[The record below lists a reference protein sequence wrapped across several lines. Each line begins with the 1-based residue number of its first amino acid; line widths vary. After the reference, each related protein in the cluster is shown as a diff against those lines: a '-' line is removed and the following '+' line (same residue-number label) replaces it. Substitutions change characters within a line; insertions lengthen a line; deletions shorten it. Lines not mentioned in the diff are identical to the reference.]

1 MDDRGYRSAVNNL
14 YRIIA
19 LCLLWAGSPVEV
31 SAAPAV
37 AETPEASEKAR
48 WEVDYGETKCRLI
61 RHSGKGEGAYRLA
74 IDRDWTFGGY
84 QWALYGPALP
94 LHSSMKSV
102 EIALGQEG
110 EARHFKRDSY
120 AVTGGEYQR
129 LAWHDSDGLLFGAL
143 RDGDQ
148 LRLTAA
154 RKLDVSLKLA
164 HLEAAIKALETCEND
179 MFTGWGFDVR
189 QMRSLSARAEP
200 SNNAGRWVTNDD
212 YPPRD
217 FANRNEG
224 MTTFLVTVDA
234 KGAATNCRIV
244 GSSGFPNLDKR
255 TCELVS
261 MRSAFRP
268 ARDSEGQ
275 AVASFYINR
284 VWWQLPR

>member
-1 MDDRGYRSAVNNL
+1 MNDL
-14 YRIIA
+14 HRIIA
-19 LCLLWAGSPVEV
+19 FCLLWASVPVEV

-37 AETPEASEKAR
+37 AAPAEAPEKAR

-61 RHSGKGEGAYRLA
+61 RQFGEGDGAYRLA

-84 QWALYGPALP
+84 QWALYGQALP
-94 LHSSMKSV
+94 LRSSMKSV
-102 EIALGQEG
+102 EIALGPEG
-110 EARHFKRDSY
+110 ETRRFKLDAY
-120 AVTGGEYQR
+120 AVTEGEQPR
-129 LAWHDSDGLLFGAL
+129 LAWHDADGLLFGAL
-143 RDGDQ
+143 RDGDH

-154 RKLDVSLKLA
+154 QKLDVSLKLPR
-164 HLEAAIKALETCEND
+164 LGAAIKALETCENA
-179 MFTGWGFDVR
+179 MFTGWGLDAGQIRLLSVR
-189 QMRSLSARAEP
+189 TEP

-224 MTTFLVTVDA
+224 VTTFLVTVDA
-234 KGAATNCRIV
+234 KGEATNCRIV
-244 GSSGFPNLDKR
+244 GSSGFPSLDKR
-255 TCELVS
+255 TCELVL